1 MPASAARLV
10 LLAILLAATASTLP
24 ASTLRV
30 GVHDKPP
37 FAIKES
43 DGSWHGLSVALW
55 RNVANSAN
63 IDFEF
68 VETPYEDLLAD
79 ISKGKIDVAV
89 GEVPVRP
96 TSLPG
101 VEFTQPFLIS
111 SIGVAM
117 PDIPLEYAWR
127 SLAREFMDWTVGR
140 VLLGIFAALAL
151 VSMILWIIER
161 HHGHGHFHGG
171 LRGFGSAL
179 WFSAVTMTTVGYG
192 DKTPVTFPGRLL
204 TFFWMLSGVLLVSI
218 FTATATSRM
227 AAARISTSI
236 SHIHDLNKFV
246 CGALKG
252 SESEQILHELG
263 LRTLPFESLEEALA
277 QMSND
282 RLKAVVADKNSLL
295 YLRKTLAATDPSLD
309 FDVLDIAV
317 RQTFIAIPHREN
329 LPESQQ
335 INHALVA
342 FINSNEWVMLQN
354 EWLGSR
360 GLIP

>member
-1 MPASAARLV
+1 MPVSASR
-10 LLAILLAATASTLP
+10 LAIFTILLVAAASTVS

-43 DGSWHGLSVALW
+43 DGSWHGLSIALW
-55 RNVANSAN
+55 RNVATSAS
-63 IDFEF
+63 IEFEF

-79 ISKGKIDVAV
+79 ISNGKIDVAV
-89 GEVPVRP
+89 GEVPVKP
-96 TSLPG
+96 TSLPNI
-101 VEFTQPFLIS
+101 EFTQPFLIS

-117 PDIPLEYAWR
+117 PDMPMEYAWR
-127 SLAREFMDWTVGR
+127 SLAHEFMDWTFGR
-140 VLLGIFAALAL
+140 ILLGIFAALAL
-151 VSMILWIIER
+151 VSLLLWIIER
-161 HHGHGHFHGG
+161 RHGHGHFHGG

-236 SHIHDLNKFV
+236 THIHDLNKFV
-246 CGALKG
+246 SGALKG

-277 QMSND
+277 QMSKD
-282 RLKAVVADKNSLL
+282 RLQAVVADKNSLL
-295 YLRKTLAATDPSLD
+295 YLRKTLAAIDPSMD
-309 FDVLDIAV
+309 FEVLDIAV

-335 INHALVA
+335 INRALVA
-342 FINSNEWVMLQN
+342 LINSPEWVMLQN

>member
-1 MPASAARLV
+1 MSASAFR
-10 LLAILLAATASTLP
+10 LAILAGLLLATASTLA

-30 GVHDKPP
+30 GIHDKPP
-37 FAIKES
+37 FAIKET

-55 RNVANSAN
+55 RNIATSAN

-79 ISKGKIDVAV
+79 ISKGNIDIAV

-117 PDIPLEYAWR
+117 PDMPLEYAWK
-127 SLAREFMDWTVGR
+127 SLIHEFLDWTFGR
-140 VLLGIFAALAL
+140 ILLGIFAALTL
-151 VSMILWIIER
+151 VSLALWIIER
-161 HHGHGHFHGG
+161 RHGHGHFHGG

-204 TFFWMLSGVLLVSI
+204 TFFWMLTGVLLVSI

-227 AAARISTSI
+227 AAARLSTSI

-263 LRTLPFESLEEALA
+263 LRTVPFESLEDAVAE
-277 QMSND
+277 MSKA

-295 YLRKTLAATDPSLD
+295 YLRKTIAATDPSMD

-335 INHALVA
+335 INRALVA
-342 FINSNEWVMLQN
+342 FINSPEWVMLQN

-360 GLIP
+360 GFIP